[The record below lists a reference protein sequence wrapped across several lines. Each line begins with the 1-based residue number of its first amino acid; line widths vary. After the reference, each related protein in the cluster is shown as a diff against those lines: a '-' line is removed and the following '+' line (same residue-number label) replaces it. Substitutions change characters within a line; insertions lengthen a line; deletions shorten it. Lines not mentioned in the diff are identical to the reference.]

1 MLLFHCA
8 HVFSPS
14 HPLTSAFLLQ
24 VAVLNLVFIILK
36 MLFPFYIFLTS
47 MLLSFVFELCKNG
60 SLKKKKKDHFLF
72 ISSRLHT
79 HTHTHTHIMLLR
91 FIHIIPS
98 KYILISLQ
106 LNISSCEH
114 FICFCQRTSGL
125 FPGFFQLHAFMHI
138 FDVCI

>member
-1 MLLFHCA
+1 MNSLLHPGTRMLLFHCA

-60 SLKKKKKDHFLF
+60 SLKKKKRIIFCLFL
-72 ISSRLHT
+72 LGY
-79 HTHTHTHIMLLR
+79 THTHTHIMLLR

-114 FICFCQRTSGL
+114 FICFY
-125 FPGFFQLHAFMHI
+125 
-138 FDVCI
+138 